1 MRGVRFFKALNTK
14 NILKKKCVVLNTQ
27 RILSVILRDSA
38 GIPDELLLSRARFRF
53 PESAV
58 NLFFVFYFYNLS

>member
-1 MRGVRFFKALNTK
+1 M
-14 NILKKKCVVLNTQ
+14 INTQ

>member
-1 MRGVRFFKALNTK
+1 M
-14 NILKKKCVVLNTQ
+14 INTQ

-38 GIPDELLLSRARFRF
+38 GIPDELLLSSARFRF